1 MDPDAALRMID
12 DADRVDAETREVMR
26 GLHSWLSRG
35 GFAPD
40 WDSYPTGTRR
50 YRKAYGKQ
58 QSRSSSAH
66 STKALAPGTTVVKL
80 KDRDRGHIV
89 LTVREGVVVG
99 AMGSEPKRYVGM
111 TLDRAKH
118 VARYGGTGEKAS
130 TDRATKRSTTRAR
143 NHATVSSSSSSGSSG
158 SSSGGIQV
166 GDIVQRSD
174 VNGKNRYV
182 VTDVRPPWI
191 YTRRISGSGT
201 PGIITFPTP
210 SMLRKVT

>member
-40 WDSYPTGTRR
+40 WDAYPTGTRR

-58 QSRSSSAH
+58 HSRSSSVH

-89 LTVREGVVVG
+89 LTVRDGVVVG

-118 VARYGGTGEKAS
+118 VARYGGSGEQIAGR
-130 TDRATKRSTTRAR
+130 TDRATKRTGKRSRS
-143 NHATVSSSSSSGSSG
+143 HATVASPSAA
-158 SSSGGIQV
+158 SSGGIQV

-182 VTDVRPPWI
+182 VTDVQPPWI